1 MKYCMY
7 CGNKVLDD
15 TVICLHCGNIIG
27 RVKIISDS
35 ASIAWTLIAFLLPP
49 LGVLFGILWHTD
61 RPLRTK
67 SVTLG
72 LKMFLLTALSAL
84 LIFITFN
91 LI

>member
-27 RVKIISDS
+27 RVNIICDS
-35 ASIAWTLIAFLLPP
+35 VSITWTLIAFLFPP
-49 LGVLFGILWHTD
+49 LGVLLGILWHNS

-72 LKMFLLTALSAL
+72 LKMFLLTALTAS